1 MGAPRYTLSDTI
13 AAAQSAVLNRTSAID
28 VVSPGGDADVIITPL
43 AVLANEISNA
53 MADASDIVSQV
64 DPSNL
69 SEGDALGVIG
79 NEIRRRGATPTVA
92 TLTCYTEVRSVNSP
106 PGSDIT
112 IYRGTAI
119 GSVPDPATGAS
130 VTCYVAQTATLPA
143 ASAASYYSSV
153 RGRFEL
159 SFLVVFATEVPARL
173 RGAAYAGA
181 MSRPLQALPSGF
193 VGVTNLGTIVPA
205 SGAET
210 VAQSI
215 ERYRLALR
223 GTSTSSPEGIEML
236 LRGQGVTD
244 YLVVNQTSP
253 LVTRPET
260 SQGAPIDI
268 FIREITSTSVT
279 ETLAY
284 TGPGVLYVLGT
295 QPVISIDSI
304 TFNATTLTPVTHYTT
319 TLDAGSLSGSVRAR
333 DGVIFTAAGETVI
346 ATAIGG
352 ATGTGANLTVT
363 YSVAQSV
370 RTLTSALTQA
380 TGVDPLPRRGRERPI
395 YLSYSLRPR
404 VTVAGGFPTVNSIV
418 QSALIAYVNRLK
430 MEDGSLDIFD
440 LQAEI
445 GKLPSVDNFVITRLT
460 TSATGVG
467 ATDITYTPPEFLTLS
482 AANITASPL

>member
-13 AAAQSAVLNRTSAID
+13 AAAQSAVLSRTSAID

-43 AVLANEISNA
+43 AVLANQVSNA
-53 MADASDIVSQV
+53 TADASDIVSQI

-69 SEGDALGVIG
+69 SEADALSVIG
-79 NEIRRRGATPTVA
+79 NEVRRRTASSTTA
-92 TLTCYTEVRSVNSP
+92 TLTFYTEPRPITST

-112 IYRGTAI
+112 VYRGTAI
-119 GSVPDPATGAS
+119 GSIPDPSTGAAL
-130 VTCYVAQTATLPA
+130 TCYAAQTTTLPS
-143 ASAASYYSSV
+143 ASAASYYSTV

-159 SFLVVFATEVPARL
+159 SVLCVFTTEVPARL
-173 RGAAYAGA
+173 RPGA

-193 VGVTNLGTIVPA
+193 VGVTNLTTVIPA

-210 VAQSI
+210 ITQAI

-223 GTSTSSPEGIEML
+223 GTSTASPEGIEVI

-260 SQGAPIDI
+260 NQGSPVDI
-268 FIREITSTSVT
+268 FIRETTSSSVV

-304 TFNATTLTPVTHYTT
+304 TVGATTLTPVTHYTT
-319 TLDAGSLSGSVRAR
+319 ALDVGSLSGSVRAR
-333 DGVIFTAAGETVI
+333 DGVVITAAGETAI
-346 ATAIGG
+346 AAALAA

-370 RTLTSALTQA
+370 RNLTTVLAQA
-380 TGVDPLPRRGRERPI
+380 IGVDPLPRRGRERSI
-395 YLSYSLRPR
+395 YLSYSLRAKS
-404 VTVAGGFPTVNSIV
+404 TVAGGFTTVNPIV
-418 QSALIAYVNRLK
+418 QSTLVSYVNRLTI
-430 MEDGSLDIFD
+430 EDGRLDIFD
-440 LQAEI
+440 LQAEV
-445 GKLPSVDNFVITRLT
+445 GKLPSVDNFIITRLT
-460 TSATGVG
+460 TNPTGVG
-467 ATDITYTPPEFLTLS
+467 AADITYTPPEFLTLS
-482 AANITASPL
+482 AANITATPL